1 MREGPNVQTSVKT
14 VKLRGHEFESEVTVR
29 HRTTLGRYEASVAE
43 YPHLTGEGDTESL
56 ALDDLAGMLNSD
68 PKAHDAI
75 EAKNTEA
82 RDRAREAE
90 KAARKAAEDAAPP
103 PVPEAEA
110 PKAHDRGAPAS
121 APGGVAPRVV
131 HAGVT
136 QTLTP
141 TEEASI
147 TKG

>member
-1 MREGPNVQTSVKT
+1 MREEPNVQTIVKM

-29 HRTTLGRYEASVAE
+29 HRTTLGHYEASVAE
-43 YPHLTGEGDTESL
+43 YPHLTGEGDTEAL
-56 ALDDLAGMLNSD
+56 ALLDLADMLNSD
-68 PKAHDAI
+68 PKARDAV

-82 RDRAREAE
+82 GDRDRAREAE
-90 KAARKAAEDAAPP
+90 KAAAGP
-103 PVPEAEA
+103 
-110 PKAHDRGAPAS
+110 GAGPLPT
-121 APGGVAPRVV
+121 PGRFEPRVV
-131 HAGVT
+131 HAGVR